1 MAIDFTMNIPE
12 ADIIPQER
20 IPQRKL
26 YTGAMMP
33 AVGLGTFNND
43 RFSFEDI
50 GRAVYGALRIGYRLI
65 DCAAAYRNEK
75 EIGEALAQAQKDG
88 ISRESMF
95 ITSKLWN
102 DKHRPE
108 DVIPT
113 LKQTLRDLQLDYLDA
128 YYIHWPFRNTHAP
141 GAQKDD
147 RHPDSRP
154 YCHEL
159 YMETYRELEKAV
171 DLGLIRHI
179 GTSNMTRVKLEQ
191 VLRDARI
198 RPAMNQMEMHPS
210 FAQPEFFRYLMEEH
224 IQPVAFSPLG
234 SPTRPERDRD
244 ETDVPVL
251 QQPVIVEIARKH
263 GIHPAVVCVKWAT
276 QRGQVPIPFSVY
288 YNEYYSNLKSVT
300 EDPLTEEEMQQ
311 INEADSNCR
320 LIKGVVFLWKGAE
333 SWKALWDEE

>member
-1 MAIDFTMNIPE
+1 MAIDFTMDIPA
-12 ADIIPQER
+12 ADVIPQER
-20 IPQRKL
+20 IPQRTL
-26 YTGAMMP
+26 NTGAKMP
-33 AVGLGTFNND
+33 AIGLGTFNND

-75 EIGEALAQAQKDG
+75 EIGQALAQAQKDG
-88 ISRESMF
+88 IPRESMF

-113 LKQTLRDLQLDYLDA
+113 LKQTLADLQLDYLDA

-171 DLGLIRHI
+171 DMGLIRHI

-198 RPAMNQMEMHPS
+198 RPAMNQMEMHPA
-210 FAQPEFFRYLMEEH
+210 FAQPEFFEYLRAEG

-234 SPTRPERDRD
+234 SPTRPDRDRD
-244 ETDVPVL
+244 EADVPVL
-251 QQPVIVEIARKH
+251 QQPAIVEIAKKH
-263 GIHPAVVCVKWAT
+263 GVHPAVVCVKWAV
-276 QRGQVPIPFSVY
+276 QRGQTPIPFSVY
-288 YNEYYSNLKSVT
+288 YNEYHSNLKSVT
-300 EDPLTEEEMQQ
+300 EDPLSEEEMRK
-311 INEADSNCR
+311 IEAVDTNCR
-320 LIKGVVFLWKGAE
+320 LIKGVVFLWEGAK